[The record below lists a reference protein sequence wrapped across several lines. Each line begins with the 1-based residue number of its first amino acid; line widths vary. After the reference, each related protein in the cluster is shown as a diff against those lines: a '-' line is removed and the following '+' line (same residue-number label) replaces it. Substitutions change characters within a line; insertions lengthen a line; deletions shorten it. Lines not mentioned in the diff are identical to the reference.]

1 MDEPPTQPLPK
12 NLHHQCP
19 RKSPNRSK
27 RRTKPPKLLTPF
39 LLFLSV
45 VYHSVS
51 STRVRQTSQDYTGN
65 PTMLITNHLLKLLP
79 HADQLNPIS
88 RFTIAPPGR
97 AVHLGWLYRRWRRWR
112 GRSALPP
119 TVHSTLVGFLQRPLR
134 HRPRVVYPFIMKPDE
149 FARRFLF
156 TPPLVIIVV
165 INLHPARVCP
175 LPMIATRLGRL
186 LFFATFYFNPRSQT
200 SSAFSLSAP
209 DYCYSPSRRVVS
221 PLIASVIG
229 RYNPA
234 DPCRNGHR
242 KITANGVHTVKW
254 SVNRFILVITLYW
267 RGVRKLFFLHSL
279 EVI

>member
-1 MDEPPTQPLPK
+1 M
-12 NLHHQCP
+12 
-19 RKSPNRSK
+19 
-27 RRTKPPKLLTPF
+27 
-39 LLFLSV
+39 
-45 VYHSVS
+45 YHSVS

-88 RFTIAPPGR
+88 RFTIAPPGH

-119 TVHSTLVGFLQRPLR
+119 TVHSTLLVVGFLQRPLR

-221 PLIASVIG
+221 PLIASVIV

-242 KITANGVHTVKW
+242 KITANGVHAVKW

-267 RGVRKLFFLHSL
+267 RGVRKHFFYT
-279 EVI
+279 V